1 MFSGLAKNNLQFSI
15 LGNDKSGKA
24 LSSFKK
30 NVGGANQVVSQLRNT
45 ILAAFGTREI
55 VEAANVMIG
64 VENRMNALTGS
75 ATETGIAMD
84 NMRRIASDSRSDFD
98 AVAMLYTR
106 LALATEHLGATQRD
120 VADATQTVANTFIIA
135 GSHAQEANNS
145 ARQLAQ
151 GLASGALRGD
161 ELRSVMENNTI
172 LTKMLADGL
181 NMTIGE
187 LREFGHAGKLTA
199 ETVMPI
205 LIKGT
210 KETNDQISKM
220 PMTLGQ
226 AGVAVRNNFQFMI
239 GDIQKGT
246 EGFSALSAVVGKF
259 AVSIDLVLIPAV
271 ILLTAAIGKAT
282 LAMLAFRAANPVTAL
297 AIAFVAVLTVFYVF
311 RDEIIHGF
319 KEIFHGAKIAAKKM
333 KLSFLKLGKSI
344 NDNFILPIRNGFR
357 GFFNFIFTTLNI
369 TVDNI
374 NKVIDKLPKKIKDK
388 LGIDNLPKITLL
400 DNLVPED
407 GELTEKINKTAKE
420 IEDLSNKV
428 IKKIKRRSILD
439 LFLGRD
445 PNDPDADDGTG
456 FNQLTALEKFL
467 KDAEDGYKKFS
478 ASIKTMQEEI
488 QGVFKKSYD
497 GLTNLTMD
505 FLEKGKASFKD
516 YATSIV
522 KELMRIAVQKLLIDK
537 MFASFG
543 ATLSRI
549 RDDVTAEMDWRR
561 ITGGGAGFD
570 PFTDTFAGGGYT
582 GNGARAG
589 GVDGKGGFPAI
600 LHPQETVI
608 DHAQGQNQAQVQSM
622 SATVNFNIST
632 VDAAGFDELLASRK
646 DLITSIINSAMNNR
660 GRMGVT

>member
-1 MFSGLAKNNLQFSI
+1 MFSGLAKNNLLFTIS
-15 LGNDKSGKA
+15 GNDQSAKA
-24 LSSFKK
+24 VNSFKK

-210 KETNDQISKM
+210 KETNEQISKM

-226 AGVAVRNNFQFMI
+226 AGVAVRNNFQFMV
-239 GDIQKGT
+239 GDIQKAT
-246 EGFSALSAVVGKF
+246 NGFSTLGAIIGKF
-259 AVSIDLVLIPAV
+259 AQSIDLILIPAV
-271 ILLTAAIGKAT
+271 VLLTAAIAKAT
-282 LAMLAFRAANPVTAL
+282 IAMLAFRAANPITAL

-311 RDEIIHGF
+311 RDEFIHGF
-319 KEIFHGAKIAAKKM
+319 KLMDHNIKIFETKVA
-333 KLSFLKLGKSI
+333 LSFLKLFKKI
-344 NDNFILPIRNGFR
+344 NDGFILPVINGFR
-357 GFFNFIFTTLNI
+357 GFFNFIFTTINI

-388 LGIDNLPKITLL
+388 LGVDNLPKITLL

-407 GELTEKINKTAKE
+407 GKLTEKINKTAKK

-428 IKKIKRRSILD
+428 IKKVKRKSILD
-439 LFLGRD
+439 LMLGRD
-445 PNDPDADDGTG
+445 PNAPDADDGTG
-456 FNQLTALEKFL
+456 FTQLTALEKFL

-478 ASIKTMQEEI
+478 ASIKTMQEEL

-505 FLEKGKASFKD
+505 FLENGKASFKD
-516 YATSIV
+516 YATSV
-522 KELMRIAVQKLLIDK
+522 VRELIRIAVQKLLIDR
-537 MFASFG
+537 MFASMG
-543 ATLSRI
+543 GTISQI
-549 RDDVTAEMDWRR
+549 RDVVRMDNSDFNSM
-561 ITGGGAGFD
+561 AQGFS
-570 PFTDTFAGGGYT
+570 GGGYT

-589 GVDGKGGFPAI
+589 GIDGKGGFPAI

-608 DHAQGQNQAQVQSM
+608 DHAQGQGM
-622 SATVNFNIST
+622 GATVNFNIST

-646 DLITSIINSAMNNR
+646 GLITSIINNAMNNR

>member
-1 MFSGLAKNNLQFSI
+1 MFSGLAKNNLLFTIS
-15 LGNDKSGKA
+15 GNDQSAKA
-24 LSSFKK
+24 VNSFKK

-181 NMTIGE
+181 GMTIGE

-210 KETNDQISKM
+210 KETNEQISKM

-239 GDIQKGT
+239 GDVQKAT
-246 EGFSALSAVVGKF
+246 KGFSTIAAVVGKF
-259 AVSIDLVLIPAV
+259 AQSIDLILIPAV
-271 ILLTAAIGKAT
+271 VLLTAAIGKAT
-282 LAMLAFRAANPVTAL
+282 LAMFAFTMANPFTAL
-297 AIAFVAVLTVFYVF
+297 IVALVAAGTVFYVF
-311 RDEIIHGF
+311 RDEFIHGL
-319 KEIFHGAKIAAKKM
+319 KQMDHKIKIFETKVA
-333 KLSFLKLGKSI
+333 LSFFVLFKKI
-344 NDNFILPIRNGFR
+344 NDGFIIPIRNALR
-357 GFFNFIFTTLNI
+357 GTANFIFTTINLAI
-369 TVDNI
+369 DNI
-374 NKVIDKLPKKIKDK
+374 NKVVSKLPNKLKDSLGIDKLPK
-388 LGIDNLPKITLL
+388 ITLF
-400 DNLVPED
+400 DDIVPED
-407 GELTEKINKTAKE
+407 SAINEMIDKTSEKLNNLA
-420 IEDLSNKV
+420 NKV
-428 IKKIKRRSILD
+428 IKKQKTRSFTDML
-439 LFLGRD
+439 LGRD
-445 PNDPDADDGTG
+445 PNAPDADDGTG
-456 FNQLTALEKFL
+456 FTQLSVLDKFL
-467 KDAEDGYKKFS
+467 KDAEDGFKKFS
-478 ASIKTMQEEI
+478 ASIKTMQEEL

-516 YATSIV
+516 YATSV
-522 KELMRIAVQKLLIDK
+522 VRELIRIAVQKLIIDR
-537 MFASFG
+537 MFASMG
-543 ATLSRI
+543 GTISQI
-549 RDDVTAEMDWRR
+549 RDVVRMDNSDFDSM
-561 ITGGGAGFD
+561 AQGFS
-570 PFTDTFAGGGYT
+570 GGGYT

-589 GVDGKGGFPAI
+589 GIDGKGGFPAI

-608 DHAQGQNQAQVQSM
+608 DHAQGQGM
-622 SATVNFNIST
+622 GGATVNFNIST

-646 DLITSIINSAMNNR
+646 GLITSIINNAMNNR

>member
-1 MFSGLAKNNLQFSI
+1 MALGKLAYKIDLLANNKSAGA
-15 LGNDKSGKA
+15 LGK
-24 LSSFKK
+24 FKK
-30 NVGGANQVVSQLRNT
+30 DIGGVNNVVTQLGQT
-45 ILAAFGTREI
+45 LAAAFSVREI
-55 VEAANVMIG
+55 VQAANVMIG

-84 NMRRIASDSRSDFD
+84 HMRRIASDSRSDFD

-172 LTKMLADGL
+172 LTKMLAEGL

-210 KETNDQISKM
+210 RETNEQIMKM

-226 AGVAVRNNFQFMI
+226 AGVALRNNFQFMV
-239 GDIQKGT
+239 GDIQTATK
-246 EGFSALSAVVGKF
+246 GFSKIADVVKIF
-259 AVSIDLVLIPAV
+259 ATNLDVLLIPALIAATFAV
-271 ILLTAAIGKAT
+271 KSLTASMLANPFGLILVALTTAAMAAYIFRNAIADVFAEIIQKKIPILALRFKIFALDVQKSLHEKLITPMKTAFNAFINFIIGKVN
-282 LAMLAFRAANPVTAL
+282 LGIDKIN
-297 AIAFVAVLTVFYVF
+297 
-311 RDEIIHGF
+311 
-319 KEIFHGAKIAAKKM
+319 GA
-333 KLSFLKLGKSI
+333 
-344 NDNFILPIRNGFR
+344 
-357 GFFNFIFTTLNI
+357 
-369 TVDNI
+369 
-374 NKVIDKLPKKIKDK
+374 IDKLPNIIKDTLDVSK
-388 LGIDNLPKITLL
+388 LPKIDLL
-400 DNLVPED
+400 PDVDDKSND
-407 GELTEKINKTAKE
+407 IQAKINTYISEVLKITNTELEKADRPSFTEFLFGKPGE
-420 IEDLSNKV
+420 
-428 IKKIKRRSILD
+428 KKDGSGSGFGALTPLE
-439 LFLGRD
+439 LFL
-445 PNDPDADDGTG
+445 NDMH
-456 FNQLTALEKFL
+456 N
-467 KDAEDGYKKFS
+467 GYKKFFTG
-478 ASIKTMQEEI
+478 IKTMQEEM

-516 YATSIV
+516 YATSV
-522 KELMRIAVQKLLIDK
+522 VRELIRIAVQKLIIDR
-537 MFASFG
+537 MFASIG
-543 ATLSRI
+543 GSISSI
-549 RDDVTAEMDWRR
+549 RDSVQGSLEYDR
-561 ITGGGAGFD
+561 ITSDGD
-570 PFTDTFAGGGYT
+570 PFTFAGGGYT
-582 GNGARAG
+582 GNGARSG

-600 LHPQETVI
+600 LHPRETVV
-608 DHAQGQNQAQVQSM
+608 DHAQGQGM
-622 SATVNFNIST
+622 GATVNFNIST

-646 DLITSIINSAMNNR
+646 GLITSIINNAMNNR

>member
-1 MFSGLAKNNLQFSI
+1 MFSGLAKNNLLFSI
-15 LGNDKSGKA
+15 SGDDQSAKA
-24 LSSFKK
+24 VNSFKK

-181 NMTIGE
+181 GMTIGE

-407 GELTEKINKTAKE
+407 GELAEKINKTAKE

-445 PNDPDADDGTG
+445 PNAPDADDGTG
-456 FNQLTALEKFL
+456 FGELSSLEKFL
-467 KDAEDGYKKFS
+467 KSAEDGFKNFS
-478 ASIKTMQEEI
+478 SSIKTMQEEM